1 MSDLFKVSGLRNDN
15 GNVTAQDFV
24 ISKDHA
30 DPFEMVSRLNI
41 YHGWIAKLATTFAN
55 NGIPVRDL
63 SVIAV
68 IDDKGNI
75 QEI

>member
-41 YHGWIAKLATTFAN
+41 YHGWIAKLMTTFAN
-55 NGIPVRDL
+55 GIPIQGL

-75 QEI
+75 QEV